1 MFSFKFKAI
10 IRKYFA
16 MLILLVGILSSC
28 TPDEYTYDDR
38 YGSKPV
44 DLSYVAIPD
53 FPEGDAFV
61 SSKAFVTLPSN
72 VLPEFFLDGWIKD
85 GVDMG
90 ELTHF
95 KIDTLDGEITLSEKN
110 DLKPGK
116 YAVAV
121 KVRTYDNIAIQAED
135 GTYGLEKQLV
145 DSVVFKEG
153 LTFVVLS
160 KLIESLTYSPNLV
173 GAKPGKLFT
182 SPTPVIV
189 GTAPATFELYGTHAS
204 DFVIDANTGVISLA
218 DGHTL
223 AEADYKLS
231 VKVTNDA
238 GSVEFPEVITVKV
251 APATE
256 MVVRELMIPK
266 YNSKNYAV
274 DEFNLPNMTS
284 ISVDATIPSQESNK
298 RWKSAWCLWHQKD
311 ADGKTFHFAE
321 FRPFKSLQEDYMLFT
336 DKVSFVDAEKAKAI
350 LEIGH
355 KYGILD
361 GFTFDVVV
369 STDFA
374 GDASTAT
381 WTSINVPLVDPQ
393 STYAEYNVDLSAFD
407 GQEVTVGVKVKYV
420 LPPGKKL
427 TDLTK
432 NVWIKSFVVKAT
444 M

>member
-44 DLSYVAIPD
+44 DLSYVAIPN

-61 SSKAFVTLPSN
+61 SSKAFVTLPAN

-90 ELTHF
+90 ELTHI

-145 DSVVFKEG
+145 DSIVFKEG

-182 SPTPVIV
+182 SPTPIIV

-204 DFVIDANTGVISLA
+204 DFVIDENTGVISLA

-256 MVVRELMIPK
+256 IVLMSLDLPK
-266 YNSKNYAV
+266 YKGSNYSKDSYAIQGV
-274 DEFNLPNMTS
+274 DI
-284 ISVDATIPSQESNK
+284 ISNVGEPVQESNN
-298 RWKSAWCLWHQKD
+298 RWLFAFGLWQIN
-311 ADGKTFHFAE
+311 KTTSDDNHIVE
-321 FRPFKSLQEDYMLFT
+321 FRCKNEMQDDYMIFT
-336 DKVSFVDAEKAKAI
+336 DQIDFTDAEKAKVQ
-350 LEIGH
+350 LSNSWN
-355 KYGILD
+355 YGSGNGLSYEL
-361 GFTFDVVV
+361 VV
-369 STDFA
+369 SEDYE
-374 GDASTAT
+374 GDASVAT
-381 WTSINVPLVDPQ
+381 WTKYPIDITNKSKIDIHD
-393 STYAEYNVDLSAFD
+393 YEFDLSAFD
-407 GQEVTVGVKVKYV
+407 GKKVTVGLHLKV
-420 LPPGKKL
+420 
-427 TDLTK
+427 D
-432 NVWIKSFVVKAT
+432 VVKNAFSLQLYSFDILGT
-444 M
+444 K

>member
-1 MFSFKFKAI
+1 MS
-10 IRKYFA
+10 
-16 MLILLVGILSSC
+16 LLLVGILFSC
-28 TPDEYTYDDR
+28 TPDEYTYDDM
-38 YGSKPV
+38 YGAKPTN
-44 DLSYVAIPD
+44 LSYVAIPD

-61 SSKAFVTLPSN
+61 SSKAFVSLPSN
-72 VLPEFFLDGWIKD
+72 VLPEFFIDGWIKD

-90 ELTHF
+90 ELTHL
-95 KIDTLDGEITLSEKN
+95 KIDTLDGEITLSDKN
-110 DLKPGK
+110 NLKPGN
-116 YAVAV
+116 YSVAV
-121 KVRTYDNIAIQAED
+121 KVRTYDNIAIKAEN
-135 GTYGLEKQLV
+135 GSYGLEKQLV
-145 DSVVFKEG
+145 DSIVFQDG
-153 LTFVVLS
+153 LSFVVLP

-173 GAKPGKLFT
+173 GAKPGKVFN
-182 SPTPVIV
+182 SPTPVVV
-189 GTAPATFELYGTHAS
+189 GTAPATFELYGEHAS
-204 DFVIDANTGVISLA
+204 DFFIDVNTGVLSLA

-266 YNSKNYAV
+266 YSSKNYAV

-284 ISVDATIPSQESNK
+284 ISVDATAPSQESNK
-298 RWKSAWCLWHQKD
+298 RWKSAWCLWNQKD
-311 ADGKTFHFAE
+311 SAGKSFHFAE

-336 DKVSFVDAEKAKAI
+336 EKISFVDAVKAKAI

-361 GFTFDVVV
+361 GFTFDVVI

-374 GDASTAT
+374 GDATAAT
-381 WTSINVPLVDPQ
+381 WTSVNVPLVDPQ

-407 GQEVTVGVKVKYV
+407 GYEVTVGVKVKYI
-420 LPPGKKL
+420 LPPGKSL
-427 TDLTK
+427 IDLTK